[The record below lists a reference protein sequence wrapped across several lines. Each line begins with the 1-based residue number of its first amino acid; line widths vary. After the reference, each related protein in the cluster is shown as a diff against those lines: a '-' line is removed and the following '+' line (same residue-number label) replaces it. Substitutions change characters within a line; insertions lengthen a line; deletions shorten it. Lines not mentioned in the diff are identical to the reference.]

1 MKKKNLIIISATAIT
16 LTACASTEQAI
27 VQHVSPSYYDGLSC
41 NQLNDNARSNNRE
54 LEALKS
60 GKTSRQ
66 LGNVGAGVFAFV
78 FPPAAFLIESSDISE
93 EVAALQGKAIALQQ
107 ASKNSN
113 CSLIEIKVLQ
123 SDQ

>member
-1 MKKKNLIIISATAIT
+1 MKNLITISIAAIT

-27 VQHVSPSYYDGLSC
+27 VQHVSPTYYEGLTC

-54 LEALKS
+54 LAALKS

-93 EVAALQGKAIALQQ
+93 EVAALQGEAVALQKV
-107 ASKNSN
+107 AKKSN

-123 SDQ
+123 SEQ